1 MINDETKKKLRE
13 LKLGELINAYEIY
26 SKNAGWTELPF
37 EQKFQMMA
45 DYLYQEKYN
54 NSVKILMAKAKFRI
68 PKAEVTSLVYEGRGI
83 DRNLITE
90 LSTCQFI
97 SSNTNIVFQGFT
109 GSGKT
114 YLACAL
120 GRQACKQRY
129 YTKYIRLPDL
139 LVEHDEEKIQR
150 GNAKRLLKKY
160 GSYGLLIIDEWL
172 LYPLKETEARDL
184 LEIMEARY
192 KRASTILCSQFDI
205 PGWAE
210 KLSDPILADAIC
222 DRIVHDAY
230 TIVIGGKES
239 MRKRKG
245 LQET

>member
-26 SKNAGWTELPF
+26 SKNADWTELPF

-120 GRQACKQRY
+120 GRQPVSRDILQNTFVCRIFLSSM
-129 YTKYIRLPDL
+129 TK
-139 LVEHDEEKIQR
+139 KKSR
-150 GNAKRLLKKY
+150 GGTQN
-160 GSYGLLIIDEWL
+160 G
-172 LYPLKETEARDL
+172 
-184 LEIMEARY
+184 
-192 KRASTILCSQFDI
+192 F
-205 PGWAE
+205 
-210 KLSDPILADAIC
+210 
-222 DRIVHDAY
+222 
-230 TIVIGGKES
+230 
-239 MRKRKG
+239 
-245 LQET
+245 